1 MAEVEKKKPKRRLK
15 RSVRRTIGA
24 LFLASSLVVAAIPT
38 DGFQMKAAT
47 ITAAT
52 EDDWGT
58 LVGNMGDSA
67 SKIPVIDDDE
77 QIYTTGDGRFRFAYV
92 YPKGASSGDKYAVIL
107 GFPKDDSA
115 QTLEIPDQVD
125 VYAKLT
131 DTMGSDKGRVAVG
144 KAGNFLYYKVE
155 TRYTVKEQKKD
166 SEGNLMFDED
176 SNPIMIDV
184 EKIDVRYDPC
194 FYEDRSKW
202 QNLPVTD
209 FYYYPNNDSTLD
221 VSQIRQTLTNDYQ
234 WIQQAIVLYVG
245 NQYLVADTNMEG
257 AWKVGGTVDYAN
269 RDKGVFSN
277 LGNLRFLS
285 FGEHMSGIGD
295 YAFYGC
301 GNLESITFN
310 DKLNTVGVGAFA
322 ECINMKQ
329 ANISLYSN
337 ISVIGDYAFYNC
349 RSLETF
355 EVPTQVV
362 QLGNSVFEKCRSM
375 KSIELTGNGQEVRL
389 SKMGS
394 NVFRGCESLE
404 SITYPRD
411 YEETVPISGF
421 DGCKSLDYI
430 ATPDNGVIQF
440 EGTPEQFAT
449 FKSTVGSA
457 FYFRGVKNSK
467 VHNTATANEIAFSF
481 YDEVLQKDVYELT
494 VAESDGKKAVWRVDD
509 GNNLVYCNMETGM
522 ATVTI
527 PGIIG
532 PRRITVIDSNTFQDN
547 HYLKKITIPASIQQ
561 ISSNAFKGCHNLESV
576 IFADGANPSIAAGA
590 FKTQEI
596 QDIDESN
603 KAKCNKAACSNKN
616 MQNPPKLCF
625 VGDISYSSN
634 AFQYAMNPAENINN
648 GNQQRTYITFYSGWP
663 THLEVRYNETTD
675 KNELVDYPTFADIQ
689 GGTKY
694 TVGQY
699 PYMTPE
705 YAANMSTAVG
715 KYRAARAGDL
725 SSGIPAKTH
734 QEALAILDDYERV
747 IIQAALDIVLPEG
760 IESIRKDLFVTKES
774 VEQYDKTISAYSIK
788 EIEDGAF
795 KGCTNLVG
803 ISFADATTEVGT
815 YAFEGCKN
823 LAVVN
828 LPATVNKMGLRP
840 FKDCT
845 NLSSVNF
852 GGGPYFS
859 CESSIIYEL
868 DDSGAKSNVVQCLDG
883 RKNSYITADETVGV
897 KQMYPEAFMKKDLVN
912 VDLSKTSIETIPEY
926 AFAFTPSLTQVTLP
940 KTIRNVKDNAF
951 KDSNIRILT
960 IPGQYQNITSMA
972 FGDGL
977 YDDSGDDHKTP
988 TPPATVAPTD
998 TSKLLMV
1005 CEEGSMAEDY
1015 AKTYNIPYSYQ
1026 EPDNEYTVTF
1036 YGEDLQVLD
1045 TQVIKQGKA
1054 ATAPTAPEIEGK
1066 KFVGWY
1072 PQDYLSVTED
1082 LRIYAKYEKEE
1093 IIIVEH
1099 TVTFV
1104 DDDENNTILHVQ
1116 KVKDGENVVM
1126 PNDPTPRQGYVFRG
1140 WKGNLSN
1147 ITRDEIIYAY
1157 YEKEENVTIEH
1168 TVTFVDDDESNT
1180 VLYVQR
1186 VKDGGN
1192 AVVPKDPNPKEGYVF
1207 KSWKGNLTNITRDE
1221 TIYAYYEKVTDDNS
1235 GSGDDNNGGNNS
1247 GGNNSGGNNSGG
1259 NNSGGNNNG
1268 DNNNGNTGGDNNQSI
1283 GTLYVLTVQN
1293 GSGSGNYREGAM
1305 PVIIAN
1311 DPASGQEF
1319 SHWTISPE
1327 NTKIASKVLSASVV
1341 TMPASD
1347 VTVTAHYKTKTS
1359 TGGGDSNSSNDSTR
1373 PSDNPNAG
1381 QSGTTVVIDKNGLSN
1396 TGVVSVTV
1404 NGSSDNFTIK
1414 ISESTE
1420 ATESV
1425 LRALMAE
1432 YGSDL
1437 SKIKYF
1443 PMDITLYDATGTKKI
1458 TDTTGLAISIT
1469 LPLPDSLIPYAG
1481 NNKVAGVVNDRLE
1494 RLGVRFTTIDRVPCV
1509 TFTADHFSPYV
1520 IYVDTR
1526 NINTETVDET
1536 PKTGD
1541 GIHPKWFLS
1550 VGLACMSMVM
1560 FMQKDDKK
1568 KKKVSA
1574 KA

>member
-840 FKDCT
+840 FKDCKT
-845 NLSSVNF
+845 LSYVNF
-852 GGGPYFS
+852 GGGPYFA
-859 CESSIIYEL
+859 CANSIIYEL
-868 DDSGAKSNVVQCLDG
+868 DGSGAKSKVVQCLDG
-883 RKNSYITADETVGV
+883 RVNSYITADETAGITEI
-897 KQMYPEAFMKKDLVN
+897 YPEAFMKKDLVN
-912 VDLSKTSIETIPEY
+912 VDLGAASIDALPEY
-926 AFAFTPSLTQVTLP
+926 VFAYTDSLTQVTLP
-940 KTIRNVKDNAF
+940 KTIRKIQDNAF
-951 KDSNIRILT
+951 KNSNIRILS
-960 IPGQYQNITSMA
+960 IPGQYQNITPLA
-972 FGDGL
+972 FGDGI
-977 YDDSGDDHKTP
+977 YDNSGDDHKEAC
-988 TPPATVAPTD
+988 PPATAAPTD
-998 TSKLLMV
+998 TGKLLIV

-1015 AKTYNIPYSYQ
+1015 AQTYNIPYSYQ
-1026 EPDNEYTVTF
+1026 EPDNEYTVVF
-1036 YGEDLQVLD
+1036 YDNDLQPID
-1045 TQVIKQGKA
+1045 TQVIKEGKA
-1054 ATAPTAPEIEGK
+1054 ATAPDAPEIAGM

-1072 PQDYLSVTED
+1072 PQDYLSVMEN

-1093 IIIVEH
+1093 VITVEH

-1104 DDDENNTILHVQ
+1104 DDDDNNTVLYVQ
-1116 KVKDGENVVM
+1116 KVKDGGSVVI
-1126 PNDPTPRQGYVFRG
+1126 PQDPKPKDGYVFRG
-1140 WKGNLSN
+1140 WKGNL
-1147 ITRDEIIYAY
+1147 
-1157 YEKEENVTIEH
+1157 K
-1168 TVTFVDDDESNT
+1168 
-1180 VLYVQR
+1180 
-1186 VKDGGN
+1186 
-1192 AVVPKDPNPKEGYVF
+1192 
-1207 KSWKGNLTNITRDE
+1207 NITRDE

-1259 NNSGGNNNG
+1259 NNSGGNNSGGNNSGSNNNG